1 MKKGLFFT
9 FLVFMLCTIISGCK
23 KQNQDLVS
31 LQNIVEQINKKGD
44 TELPNGT
51 VLTKC
56 EYKEG
61 DSLFTYYIKVND
73 KRFDNVPVDSIKNTV
88 LKDLSSPEMKKLTNI
103 LVSNMIGLQ
112 YVFDTDSKDISIVFS
127 HNELSNK

>member
-31 LQNIVEQINKKGD
+31 LQNIVEQINKKGE

-88 LKDLSSPEMKKLTNI
+88 LKDLSSSEMKKLTNL
-103 LVSNMIGLQ
+103 LVRNMIGLQ

-127 HNELSNK
+127 YDELSSK